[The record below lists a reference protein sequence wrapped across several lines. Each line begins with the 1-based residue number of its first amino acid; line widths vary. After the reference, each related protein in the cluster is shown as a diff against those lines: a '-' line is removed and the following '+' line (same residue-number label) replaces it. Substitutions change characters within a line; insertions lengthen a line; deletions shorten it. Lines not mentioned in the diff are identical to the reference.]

1 MLGEA
6 FSESRPLDVAAVADE
21 VDPRTI
27 VLFILS
33 LGADPTTLVEAL
45 AKRRKV
51 GRAVRL
57 LRPSRAYIERE
68 HTARTHKSSY
78 ARTRARTALHVWFT

>member
-1 MLGEA
+1 MHADVRAHGGSERPRLRRCQVCVSDFVRACLGEA

-21 VDPRTI
+21 VDPHTI

-51 GRAVRL
+51 
-57 LRPSRAYIERE
+57 RPLI
-68 HTARTHKSSY
+68 
-78 ARTRARTALHVWFT
+78 